1 MSTLFKGGKSM
12 KDTIVNVILILVGN
26 FFVAL
31 SVACFIVP
39 NEILSGGVAGVAVA
53 LHPIFPFV
61 DTTLL
66 INIITISLFLV
77 GSLLLGKS
85 FFLKTLLS
93 TLCYPVFLSLL
104 TYLVQGRPLT
114 DSPIIASLYSGIFV
128 GLGVGI
134 VFRTGSSTG
143 GMDIPALLMEKYLHI
158 PLSTACLIIDGL
170 TVILGISTYSLEAA
184 LVGLISV
191 YASSFMI
198 DKAISFGGQK
208 TKSVMIISSHYEAML
223 KAIIAEIDRGATL
236 LHAQGGYTREDREVV
251 LVVIDNKQYPKLNK
265 LINEIDPNAFLVVQ
279 DAQEV
284 TGNGFT
290 YYKELEKIAPH
301 HKEQ

>member
-1 MSTLFKGGKSM
+1 MK
-12 KDTIVNVILILVGN
+12 KDTVLNIILILVGN

-31 SVACFIVP
+31 SVSCFIVP

-53 LHPIFPFV
+53 LHPILPFI

-66 INIITISLFLV
+66 INAITIGLFLV
-77 GSLLLGKS
+77 GSVLLGRS

-93 TLCYPVFLSLL
+93 TLCYPIFLSGL

-114 DSPIIASLYSGIFV
+114 ESPILASLYSGVFI

-170 TVILGISTYSLEAA
+170 TVVLGISTYSIEAA
-184 LVGLISV
+184 LIGLISV

-208 TKSVMIISSHYEAML
+208 TKSVMIISNRYEEML

-236 LHAQGGYTREDREVV
+236 LHAQGGYTREEREVV
-251 LVVIDNKQYPKLNK
+251 LVVIDNKQYHKLNK
-265 LINEIDPNAFLVVQ
+265 LMKEIDPNAFLVVQ

-290 YYKELEKIAPH
+290 YYQELEKIAPNH
-301 HKEQ
+301 NER